1 MPRRLNVA
9 LIGSKFMGRTH
20 SNAYLKAPMHFNL
33 PIDPVMHTIAARDK
47 ADLAQFAP
55 RWGWRNHTTRWRDV
69 IGDEIGERLDEAF
82 ITPID
87 REDIHELARRMDD
100 VVDRIQETAEAMQIY
115 DVEAPTQEAQRLAE
129 ILEAQAV
136 ELGAAL
142 GKLESMQGLGG
153 HLKRVHELENEAD
166 GLSRAAI
173 GRLFRESLY
182 PLDVIKWRD
191 IYQSLEESIDA
202 AEDVSEILQRVVH
215 KGT

>member
-1 MPRRLNVA
+1 MVSLRLMPRDVKFFDL
-9 LIGSKFMGRTH
+9 LIADGE
-20 SNAYLKAPMHFNL
+20 NL
-33 PIDPVMHTIAARDK
+33 HEASLELCQLMKSFGDLDKRIARIQELEHA
-47 ADLAQFAP
+47 
-55 RWGWRNHTTRWRDV
+55 GDV

-100 VVDRIQETAEAMQIY
+100 VVDRIQETAEAMHIY
-115 DVEAPTQEAQRLAE
+115 DVEAPTEEAQRLSG
-129 ILEAQAV
+129 ILEEQAV
-136 ELGAAL
+136 EIGAAL
-142 GKLESMQGLGG
+142 GKLESMKGLGE
-153 HLKRVHELENEAD
+153 HLRRVHELENEAD

-173 GRLFRESLY
+173 GRLFRESMD